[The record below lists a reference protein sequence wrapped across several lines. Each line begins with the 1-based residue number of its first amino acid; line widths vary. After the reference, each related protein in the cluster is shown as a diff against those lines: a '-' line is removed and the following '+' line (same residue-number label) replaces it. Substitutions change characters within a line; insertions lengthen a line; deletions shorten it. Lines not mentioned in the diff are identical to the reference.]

1 MPSVSRTERRAR
13 RSLAARLTTWYVACF
28 LVSIATLVAVAV
40 PAIRSALSHQ
50 EHVLAETKVERHFA
64 VLVGRGLDD
73 YRARVESS
81 AALDDATDV
90 RVRDRSGRTLFEHGN
105 VAASV
110 LTASRATQQLTLDV
124 GERKHPWAAVFS
136 RLRPGMLVLALLT
149 VVVAMAGG
157 FYVTR
162 RALLPLRDLAATA
175 KVVSV
180 SGDLSRRVPER
191 GGADE
196 LEELATLFNRML
208 DRNQQLVRGMRESL
222 DNVAHDLRTP
232 LTRLRGN
239 AELALRSNDV
249 ETAREALAVTIE
261 ESDRVL
267 SMLRTLM
274 DITEAESGIM
284 PLERAPVSLGKL
296 AADVVD
302 LYEHVAEEAGV
313 ELSLGDID
321 EVAAVV
327 DATRMRQAIANLVDN
342 AVKYT
347 PRGGKVTLEVH
358 GVPSEARVIVRDTG
372 EGIAADALPRIWD
385 RLYRA
390 DPSRSRPG
398 LGLGLSL
405 VKAIVE
411 AHGGRVEVETSPG
424 VGSEF
429 RIVRPQRDVG
439 ERPDAQED
447 DEQHR
452 DRGDGPIGRVRAS
465 QLHEDERDPERL
477 ERRDREREERSGSER
492 GRGPAEGGEHDE
504 PHVGEDQSAGG
515 DVSVHGHP
523 CIR

>member
-1 MPSVSRTERRAR
+1 MPSAPRTESPAR
-13 RSLAARLTTWYVACF
+13 RSLAARLTAWYVACF
-28 LVSIATLVAVAV
+28 LVSIAALVVVAV

-90 RVRDRSGRTLFEHGN
+90 RVRDREGRTLFEHGN

-110 LTASRATQQLTLDV
+110 QTATRATQQLTLDV
-124 GERKHPWAAVFS
+124 GEREHPWAALYGQ
-136 RLRPGMLVLALLT
+136 LRPGMVVLALLT
-149 VVVAMAGG
+149 IIVAMAGG
-157 FYVTR
+157 FYLTR
-162 RALLPLRDLAATA
+162 RALLPLRALAATA

-191 GGADE
+191 GGDDEIDE
-196 LEELATLFNRML
+196 LTALFNRML
-208 DRNQQLVRGMRESL
+208 DRNQHLVRGMRESL

-239 AELALRSNDV
+239 AELALRSRDV

-274 DITEAESGIM
+274 DITEAESGLM
-284 PLERAPVSLGKL
+284 PLERTPASLAKL
-296 AADVVD
+296 SADVVD

-313 ELSLGDID
+313 NLSVGH
-321 EVAAVV
+321 V
-327 DATRMRQAIANLVDN
+327 DDVTVMVDPTRIRQAIANLVDN
-342 AVKYT
+342 AIKYT
-347 PRGGKVTLEVH
+347 PRGGTVTLDVCGE
-358 GVPSEARVIVRDTG
+358 PTETSVIVRDTG
-372 EGIAADALPRIWD
+372 EGITADALPRIWD
-385 RLYRA
+385 RLYRG

-411 AHGGRVEVETSPG
+411 AHAGRVEVETMPG
-424 VGSEF
+424 AGSEF
-429 RIVRPQRDVG
+429 RIVLPQRHVREGADT
-439 ERPDAQED
+439 EKDN
-447 DEQHR
+447 EQHG
-452 DRGDGPIGRVRAS
+452 DRGDDPVGRVGAGE
-465 QLHEDERDPERL
+465 LHEHDGDPDRL
-477 ERRDREREERSGSER
+477 ERGNRERDRRART
-492 GRGPAEGGEHDE
+492 
-504 PHVGEDQSAGG
+504 
-515 DVSVHGHP
+515 
-523 CIR
+523 

>member
-1 MPSVSRTERRAR
+1 MPSASRTEERGR

-28 LVSIATLVAVAV
+28 LVSIATLVVVAV

-50 EHVLAETKVERHFA
+50 EQVLAETKVERHFA

-90 RVRDRSGRTLFEHGN
+90 RVRDRTGRTLFEHGN

-110 LTASRATQQLTLDV
+110 QTASRATQQLTLDI
-124 GERKHPWAAVFS
+124 GERQHPWAAVYS
-136 RLRPGMLVLALLT
+136 RLRPGMVVLALLT
-149 VVVAMAGG
+149 IIVAMAGG
-157 FYVTR
+157 FYMTR

-208 DRNQQLVRGMRESL
+208 DRNQHLVRGMRESL

-239 AELALRSNDV
+239 AELALRSDDV
-249 ETAREALAVTIE
+249 EAAREALAVTIE

-302 LYEHVAEEAGV
+302 LYEHVADEAGV
-313 ELSLGDID
+313 ELAVGHVD
-321 EVAAVV
+321 EAMAVV

-347 PRGGKVTLEVH
+347 PRGGTVTLEVR
-358 GVPSEARVIVRDTG
+358 GGPSEAMVLVRDTG
-372 EGIAADALPRIWD
+372 EGIDPQALPRIWD
-385 RLYRA
+385 RLYRG

-411 AHGGRVEVETSPG
+411 AHGGRVEVKTSPG
-424 VGSEF
+424 AGSEF
-429 RIVRPQRDVG
+429 RIVLPQRDVG
-439 ERPDAQED
+439 ERADTQQH
-447 DEQHR
+447 DEQHGDRR
-452 DRGDGPIGRVRAS
+452 DEAVGGVRTGE
-465 QLHEDERDPERL
+465 LHEHDGDAERL
-477 ERRDREREERSGSER
+477 ERRDPDRDRRTGT
-492 GRGPAEGGEHDE
+492 
-504 PHVGEDQSAGG
+504 
-515 DVSVHGHP
+515 
-523 CIR
+523 